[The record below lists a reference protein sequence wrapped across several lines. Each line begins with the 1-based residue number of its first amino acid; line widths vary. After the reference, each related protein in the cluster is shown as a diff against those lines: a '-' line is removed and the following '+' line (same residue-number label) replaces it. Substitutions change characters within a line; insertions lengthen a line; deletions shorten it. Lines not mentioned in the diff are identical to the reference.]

1 MTRDTLVPFAG
12 SALTRRDRLPD
23 TLLPIAEQSAA
34 PPAVRESKLGE
45 ERGRT
50 DVALNGGQTAV
61 RCVSRSPEPV
71 LITAAEWTAHEA
83 RYRLFV
89 DDLLHHI
96 ALTCDISFDELVAGM
111 HYP

>member
-12 SALTRRDRLPD
+12 SALTRRDRLTD
-23 TLLPIAEQSAA
+23 TLFPNAEQSAA

-50 DVALNGGQTAV
+50 DASLNGGQTAV

-71 LITAAEWTAHEA
+71 VITAAEIADAAKYET
-83 RYRLFV
+83 FV
-89 DDLLHHI
+89 NDLLHQI
-96 ALTCDISFDELVAGM
+96 ALTCDITFDELVAGM
-111 HYP
+111 QYR